1 MITIKN
7 LDTNVSITVIPSS
20 MKWSLQDVS
29 AADSG
34 RDVTGYMYKN
44 RVTKKR
50 KLELEFNAIEWSECP
65 ALLAAVDSEY
75 FTVEYPD
82 MLSGTLE
89 TRTFYRG
96 DVETPVYCWW
106 TDKKIL
112 STVSF
117 NCIER

>member
-1 MITIKN
+1 MITITN
-7 LDTNVSITVIPSS
+7 LDTNVSLTVVPSS

-34 RDVTGYMYKN
+34 RDVTGKMYKN
-44 RVTKKR
+44 LVTKKR

-65 ALLAAVDSEY
+65 DLLAAVDSEY

-82 MLSGTLE
+82 MLTGTML
-89 TRTFYRG
+89 TKTFYRG